1 MFALSIGLFLSNGI
15 GLVALLLFQKSDVWA
30 ILIPLLQ
37 LLSFIVYLLWN
48 RYADVV
54 LKKRGMRTAFLL
66 LHLAAF
72 VCFWGRLAPY
82 AIIDSFSITAAV
94 YLILS
99 IVFRFAAQK
108 CQPNDM
114 FGIRI
119 PATLDFPE
127 VWKQTHQK
135 LSEIITVFLP
145 AQFLC
150 IFFLASWGRMW
161 AAFVLLILPLLMGC
175 IYGWA
180 FAGPYYA
187 RQEEERIAQ
196 ERLEECP
203 FTTPPP
209 RLRRSTSPASSA
221 ELHHKEGLQ

>member
-1 MFALSIGLFLSNGI
+1 
-15 GLVALLLFQKSDVWA
+15 
-30 ILIPLLQ
+30 
-37 LLSFIVYLLWN
+37 
-48 RYADVV
+48 
-54 LKKRGMRTAFLL
+54 MRTAFLL

-82 AIIDSFSITAAV
+82 AVIDLFSITAAV

-127 VWKQTHQK
+127 VWRADPSKAVRDYHGFFAG
-135 LSEIITVFLP
+135 TVFVHV
-145 AQFLC
+145 
-150 IFFLASWGRMW
+150 FLASWGRMW
-161 AAFVLLILPLLMGC
+161 AVFVLLILPLLMGC
-175 IYGWA
+175 LPGRAI
-180 FAGPYYA
+180 AGPYYI

-203 FTTPPP
+203 FTTHPP
-209 RLRRSTSPASSA
+209 RLRRRTTLASSGGA
-221 ELHHKEGLQ
+221 APQGRLTIKRLPCVKGAVNEVD